1 MKVGIIGLGLIGGSI
16 AIDLKRKGYAHQV
29 LGVEADS
36 VNASAALK
44 IGLVDRIVQVEEC
57 VSESDIIILAVPV
70 GAAARLL
77 PQVLDMVD
85 DTKTVTDVCST
96 KELLV
101 KTVKDHPMR
110 RRYVASHPMAGTEY
124 SGPWAAMPGLLM
136 GMHASSAIRRTLP
149 VML

>member
-1 MKVGIIGLGLIGGSI
+1 MDVGIIGLGLIGGSI

-57 VSESDIIILAVPV
+57 VAESDIIILAVPV

-85 DTKTVTDVCST
+85 DTKTVTDV
-96 KELLV
+96 
-101 KTVKDHPMR
+101 
-110 RRYVASHPMAGTEY
+110 
-124 SGPWAAMPGLLM
+124 
-136 GMHASSAIRRTLP
+136 
-149 VML
+149 